1 MILLASCEE
10 TVEIEV
16 SYDADEALSVFS
28 ATTEVPLT
36 RTSLSVYTD
45 GDDCYSLKWTSGDA
59 ISITDGVSTAVYT
72 TSDNYTST
80 AEFVCSEG
88 KISNTASQYVAFY
101 PAAITATNMVL
112 PSAQNYVEENIENFP
127 MRAVSCNKDLAFK
140 NLCGVIRFCLKSEEV
155 GQIEISSISLSADKG
170 MSGSFTV
177 GGDGAAVVAGTDG
190 VVLSCAEPE
199 MLYAT
204 SATDFNIV
212 VPQGDYNPL
221 KVKICDADGKEVN
234 LISEGAIS
242 VKRSQ
247 ITRISLTLAKSTFD
261 TTLERI
267 PITDSDVDFTER

>member
-1 MILLASCEE
+1 
-10 TVEIEV
+10 
-16 SYDADEALSVFS
+16 
-28 ATTEVPLT
+28 
-36 RTSLSVYTD
+36 
-45 GDDCYSLKWTSGDA
+45 
-59 ISITDGVSTAVYT
+59 
-72 TSDNYTST
+72 
-80 AEFVCSEG
+80 
-88 KISNTASQYVAFY
+88 
-101 PAAITATNMVL
+101 
-112 PSAQNYVEENIENFP
+112 
-127 MRAVSCNKDLAFK
+127 
-140 NLCGVIRFCLKSEEV
+140 
-155 GQIEISSISLSADKG
+155 